1 MNELSF
7 VNRRFSRFLLD
18 SLLQQAIEAA
28 KEEELEEFERELEF
42 EEDEK

>member
-18 SLLQQAIEAA
+18 SLLEQALDDAREEEA
-28 KEEELEEFERELEF
+28 EELEDDLDF
-42 EEDEK
+42 EEVKA